1 MDLTLSQAMTRIK
14 KFPAKAAEEARKEMV
29 NQINIQMAE
38 STRSTGGL
46 ARSVKKEQLTQSSY
60 VIYPSKTVGGGKY
73 GTYDLGTLIQKGR
86 PGFGTRYAPRLAWY
100 DGGWHHAL
108 HVGPAP
114 AQDFIGPTVRALLE
128 REWSL

>member
-1 MDLTLSQAMTRIK
+1 MELTLSQAMSRIK
-14 KFPAKAAEEARKEMV
+14 KFPEKAAEEARKEMRE
-29 NQINIQMAE
+29 QIHIQMMD

-46 ARSVKKEQLTQSSY
+46 ERSVKKEQISQSIWQ
-60 VIYPSKTVGGGKY
+60 VYPSKTVGGGMY
-73 GTYDLGTLIQKGR
+73 GTYDLGSLIQNGR

-108 HVGPAP
+108 RVGPAP
-114 AQDFIGPTVRALLE
+114 AQDFMSPTIRALLE

>member
-1 MDLTLSQAMTRIK
+1 MELTLSQAISRIK
-14 KFPAKAAEEARKEMV
+14 KFPEKAAEEARKEMRE
-29 NQINIQMAE
+29 QIHIQMMD

-46 ARSVKKEQLTQSSY
+46 ERSVQKEQISQSIWQ
-60 VIYPSKTVGGGKY
+60 VYPTKTVGGGKY
-73 GTYDLGTLIQKGR
+73 GTYDLGSLIQNGR

-108 HVGPAP
+108 RVGPAP
-114 AQDFIGPTVRALLE
+114 AQDFMSPTIRALLE